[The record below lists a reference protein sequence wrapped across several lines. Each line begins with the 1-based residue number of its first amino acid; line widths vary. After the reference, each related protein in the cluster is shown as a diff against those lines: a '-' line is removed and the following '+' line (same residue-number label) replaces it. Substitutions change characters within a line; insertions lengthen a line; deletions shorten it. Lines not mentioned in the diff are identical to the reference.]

1 MAYIDTRGR
10 PSKTSI
16 GGAIAINGLMI
27 AGIVFAAPDIL
38 PPPLQPPTTIIDI
51 FKPKPVTP
59 IERQKPIEHPH
70 NTTPATPPRSNPGP
84 VTPASGNDLTTTT
97 SGGSVGPVGTGI
109 GTSGIED
116 PPIKIEPVFK
126 GAQLNPRYADALQPV
141 YPPGLIRAEIEG
153 VVTLRVLVGT
163 DGRVKQVE
171 AVRSDNDAFLE
182 TTRRQALG
190 KWRFLPAT
198 RDGVPVESWREM
210 TVRFRLPD

>member
-1 MAYIDTRGR
+1 MAYTDTRGR

-27 AGIVFAAPDIL
+27 AGIIFAAPDIL
-38 PPPLQPPTTIIDI
+38 PEPPWTVLGTYRVPPDPAPPPPAQPISKKPVKVATAQPQPQQPPQQPQASKPTNADNGFTQPFQPPTDPGAGMKPADPLPVKPEPI
-51 FKPKPVTP
+51 FKT
-59 IERQKPIEHPH
+59 
-70 NTTPATPPRSNPGP
+70 
-84 VTPASGNDLTTTT
+84 
-97 SGGSVGPVGTGI
+97 
-109 GTSGIED
+109 
-116 PPIKIEPVFK
+116 
-126 GAQLNPRYADALQPV
+126 AQLNPRYADALQPT
-141 YPPGLIRAEIEG
+141 YPPGMIRAEIEG
-153 VVTLRVLVGT
+153 VVTIRVLIGT

-198 RDGVPVESWREM
+198 RDGVPIESWREM

>member
-1 MAYIDTRGR
+1 MAYTDTRGR
-10 PSKTSI
+10 ASKTSI

-27 AGIVFAAPDIL
+27 AGIIFAAPDIL
-38 PPPLQPPTTIIDI
+38 PPDMTRMTLIDI
-51 FKPKPVTP
+51 LQPKPVTP
-59 IERQKPIEHPH
+59 IEPQKPVDHPR
-70 NTTPATPPRSNPGP
+70 NPTPATPPRSDRGP
-84 VTPASGNDLTTTT
+84 ATPTSSNDLTTTA
-97 SGGSVGPVGTGI
+97 SDDSVGPTGTGI
-109 GTSGIED
+109 TTSVIEE
-116 PPIKIEPVFK
+116 PPIKIEPIFK
-126 GAQLNPRYADALQPV
+126 GAQLNPRYADALQPT
-141 YPPGLIRAEIEG
+141 YPPGMIRAEIEG
-153 VVTLRVLVGT
+153 VVTIRVLIGT